1 MTTDPEIAS
10 RSTKEEAEE
19 GKRVVG
25 AAPLHVAL
33 VSPEITP
40 FAKTGGLGDVL
51 GSLPKALKQLGVRV
65 SLFMPAYRSVL
76 KGDFK
81 LENTGTRFT
90 VPVSTRREMGS
101 LWKTETADG
110 IPVYLIRADRYFDRE
125 YLYST
130 PEGDYPDNAERFV
143 FFNRAVLEILRSDPS
158 DILHTNDWQ
167 SALAIAFLKAQ
178 PGMYPGLSLV
188 KTVFTVHNLGYQGH
202 FSQSDW
208 KLLNLDERF
217 FTYHFLEFY
226 GKINLLK
233 AGLVFADAITTV
245 SPTYAEEIKTAEH
258 GFGLEGVFQ
267 ERADKLSG
275 IINGVDYDIW
285 NPETDTHIARKFN
298 IRNLAGKRVC
308 KSEIQQIFNLPQ
320 NPDIPIIG
328 MVTRLSAQK
337 GVDLLREAADELF
350 SRNLQFVLL
359 GTGDRFNQDYF
370 RRLPAWYP
378 EKVGVQIAFAESMA
392 HKVIAGCDLLFM
404 PSYYEPGGLT
414 QLYALRYGTIPI
426 VRVTG
431 GLKDTIEEFEPNT
444 GKGKGF
450 VFGPFKVLDL
460 ISSVDRALSIFQNKS
475 EWRTLVR
482 NAMAADFSWTRSAQE
497 YIRLYE
503 KLAKGKQ
510 GTTHQRT

>member
-1 MTTDPEIAS
+1 MMTTDPGILSE
-10 RSTKEEAEE
+10 STKEEEE
-19 GKRVVG
+19 GNRIVRT
-25 AAPLHVAL
+25 APLHVAL

-51 GSLPKALKQLGVRV
+51 GTLPKALKQLGVRV

-81 LENTGTRFT
+81 LENTGVRFT
-90 VPVSTRREMGS
+90 VPVSARREMGS
-101 LWKTETADG
+101 LWKAETVDG
-110 IPVYLIRADRYFDRE
+110 IPVYLIRADRYFERE

-130 PEGDYPDNAERFV
+130 PEGDYSDNAERFV
-143 FFNRAVLEILRSDPS
+143 FFNRAVLEILKSDPP

-178 PGMYPGLSLV
+178 PELYPELSSV

-202 FSQSDW
+202 FLQSDW
-208 KLLNLDERF
+208 HLLNLDGRF
-217 FTYHFLEFY
+217 FTYHFIEFY
-226 GKINLLK
+226 RKINFLK

-245 SPTYAEEIKTAEH
+245 SPTYAEEIKTAEQ

-267 ERADKLSG
+267 ERADKLFG

-285 NPETDTHIARKFN
+285 NPETDLHIARKFN
-298 IRNLAGKRVC
+298 LKNLAGKRVC
-308 KSEIQQIFNLPQ
+308 KDEIQQIFNLPQ
-320 NPDIPIIG
+320 NPDIPLVG

-337 GVDLLREAADELF
+337 GVDLLREAVDELF

-359 GTGDRFNQDYF
+359 GTGDRFNQDF
-370 RRLPAWYP
+370 FSRLPAWYP
-378 EKVGVQIAFAESMA
+378 EKAGVQIAFDESMA

-431 GLKDTIEEFEPNT
+431 GLKDTIEEFDLKT
-444 GKGKGF
+444 GKGNGF
-450 VFGPFKVLDL
+450 VFGPFKVTNLL
-460 ISSVDRALSIFQNKS
+460 SSVDRALSIFQHKS

-482 NAMAADFSWTRSAQE
+482 NAIVADFSWTRSAQE
-497 YIRLYE
+497 YLNLYKE
-503 KLAKGKQ
+503 LVKG
-510 GTTHQRT
+510 